1 VPFPAFTRMIRWAWE
16 GRVTEMSPVS
26 HFMSSPS
33 NTGLHSLLKA
43 LLLLSR
49 VGRGNVLTTVVCLF
63 VNNVIQKVIGRF
75 S

>member
-1 VPFPAFTRMIRWAWE
+1 
-16 GRVTEMSPVS
+16 MSPVS